1 MKYDILT
8 DTDFI
13 RAAKDKNEEA
23 MNAAFGS
30 FMEQV
35 VALSDC
41 HEGKTSTYAALAY
54 TEIELKKTVGS
65 LKPGRELAEEAIEF
79 IHEMLQMVK
88 DMPASEIKQPQITN
102 SLNWTGDIVN
112 LVELMYGLQ
121 EMQCLNDGKLT
132 MEELGNRIFP
142 LFGLKPKIYSRIYID
157 IKQRATKNGNRTYF
171 LSKMRNMLEERIDQ
185 DIHISLRRK

>member
-13 RAAKDKNEEA
+13 RAVKDKNEES
-23 MNAAFGS
+23 MNAVFGS

-41 HEGKTSTYAALAY
+41 HEGKTATYAAFAY
-54 TEIELKKTVGS
+54 AEIELKKAIDS
-65 LKPGRELAEEAIEF
+65 LKSGRELAEEAIEF
-79 IHEMLQMVK
+79 IHEMQQMVK
-88 DMPASEIKQPQITN
+88 DMPAIETKLPQTTN

-132 MEELGNRIFP
+132 MEELSNRIFP